1 MKLRKLGLWF
11 MALVAVTAF
20 ALAGCAK
27 AVETPLTFATAN
39 PRIGVPTLVQGLP
52 MAEVTLPEASGG
64 AGALTYSVTP
74 MVPGLTFDTATRVL
88 GGTPVEAGAYSMTYT
103 ATAAGGKT
111 ASLSFTVT
119 VVDRLSFGSLTLP
132 DVSVAQD
139 SAVSGVA
146 LPPAVGGT
154 GALTYRLTPMVPG
167 LTFDATTRVL
177 SGMPTTPGIYPM
189 TYDVIDS
196 AQGTASLS
204 FTIAVVG
211 FGRTTLDD
219 VSYDQDS
226 AIASLSLP
234 EAIGGTLA
242 YSLTPAVPGLTFDAA
257 TRVLSG
263 TPTKAGMY
271 SLTYTATDAQGTTAS
286 LDFALAVLPSLRGTW
301 MSDDFDWWEDDEPLG
316 TFVDVVTFT
325 KERFIM
331 FRAHYRH
338 DGTLVSSFAESG
350 TWGAS
355 GNTVTRTWLENHDD
369 DDETPDIL
377 RSISKYFVWADETR
391 DLLLM
396 HNWAHGDEE
405 PVGRYL
411 ESYRRVSNPIPSPI
425 GVWRATDEW
434 DQGPVVFTITV
445 SADGMFDYQLDEVHG
460 TENVIAR
467 WELDEDNYYL
477 NISDAYT
484 TFTPIGGSP
493 QRDREG
499 FSGTGRFAYAPT
511 DGSPDEMIVS
521 FHWDEENEERPFGD
535 YWKVFARQ

>member
-1 MKLRKLGLWF
+1 MIHRQLGLWV

-39 PRIGVPTLVQGLP
+39 PRIEVPTLVQGLP
-52 MAEVTLPEASGG
+52 MADVTLPEASGG

-74 MVPGLTFDTATRVL
+74 MVSGLAFDAATRVL
-88 GGTPVEAGAYSMTYT
+88 GGTPVEAGTYSMTYT
-103 ATAAGGKT
+103 ATDAGGKT

-119 VVDRLSFGSLTLP
+119 VVDRLSFGSLMLP
-132 DVSVAQD
+132 DVSLAQD
-139 SAVSGVA
+139 SAVSGVT

-167 LTFDATTRVL
+167 LTFDAATRVL

-189 TYDVIDS
+189 TYGVTDS
-196 AQGTASLS
+196 AQAADSLN

-226 AIASLSLP
+226 TIESLNFP
-234 EAIGGTLA
+234 EAMGGDLT
-242 YSLTPAVPGLTFDAA
+242 YSLTPAVPGLTFDAT

-263 TPTKAGMY
+263 TPSKAGMY
-271 SLTYTATDAQGTTAS
+271 PMTYAAADAQGTMAS
-286 LDFALAVLPSLRGTW
+286 LNFAVTVLPSLRDTW
-301 MSDDFDWWEDDEPLG
+301 MSDDYEWWEDDEFFG
-316 TFVDVVTFT
+316 TFVDVLTFT
-325 KERFIM
+325 TERFIM
-331 FRAHYRH
+331 YRAHYRH
-338 DGTLVSSFAESG
+338 DGTFDHSFAESG
-350 TWGAS
+350 TWSAS

-377 RSISKYFVWADETR
+377 RSISKYFVWADDAR

-396 HNWAHGDEE
+396 HHWAHGDEE
-405 PVGRYL
+405 PVGGNL
-411 ESYRRVSNPIPSPI
+411 EPYRRVSNPLPSPI
-425 GVWRATDEW
+425 GLWRATAEW

-445 SADGMFDYQLDEVHG
+445 SADGTFDFQLEEVHG
-460 TENVIAR
+460 TENVIAK
-467 WELDEDNYYL
+467 WELDDDNYYL
-477 NISDAYT
+477 DISDAYM
-484 TFTPIGGSP
+484 TFTPIGGTP
-493 QRDREG
+493 QRDPEG

-511 DGSPDEMIVS
+511 DGSPDEMVVS
-521 FHWDEENEERPFGD
+521 LHWDEENEELPYGG
-535 YWKVFARQ
+535 YWSVFQRQ